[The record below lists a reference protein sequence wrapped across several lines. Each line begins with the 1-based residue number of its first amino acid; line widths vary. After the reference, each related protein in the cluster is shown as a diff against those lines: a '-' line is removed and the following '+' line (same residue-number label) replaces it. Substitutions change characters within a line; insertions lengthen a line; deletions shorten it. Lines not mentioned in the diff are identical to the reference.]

1 MARWSGGGLLVGGIL
16 GAIAFVL
23 MVGLAAAFLGP
34 WLPFG
39 RDRVAVITVEGIIAD
54 SREIIE
60 QLHRYR
66 DLSNVRAVVL
76 RVNSPGG
83 AVAPSQEIYQE
94 ILKFRRQAK
103 KPVVASLGSVATSGG
118 YYIAAAC
125 DRIVAN
131 PGSITG
137 SMGVIMQ
144 IPNLGGLLQKVG
156 IKTTVIKAGENKD
169 LGSITRDLTET
180 ERRILQEVM
189 DDVHGQFIDAV
200 AVGRRLDRARVE
212 PLADGR
218 IFSGRQALAL
228 GLVDEL
234 GDLPDAIER
243 AGAMVGIPGRP
254 QVIQERRR
262 RFSLWDLVTENLG
275 PVLPVGKTAPP
286 MVLQYLWR

>member
-1 MARWSGGGLLVGGIL
+1 MAGWSGRGLLVGVIL
-16 GAIAFVL
+16 GTIAFVL
-23 MVGLAAAFLGP
+23 MVGLAAAFLGA

-39 RDRVAVITVEGIIAD
+39 RERVAVIAVEGTIVD
-54 SREIIE
+54 SREVIE

-66 DLSNVRAVVL
+66 DLSTVRAVVL

-94 ILKFRRQAK
+94 IQKFRHQTK
-103 KPVVASLGSVATSGG
+103 KPVIASLGSVAASGG

-137 SMGVIMQ
+137 SIGVILQ

-169 LGSITRDLTET
+169 LGSVTRDLTEA
-180 ERRILQEVM
+180 EIRILQEVM

-200 AVGRRLDRARVE
+200 ASGRRLDRARVE

-243 AGAMVGIPGRP
+243 AGAMVGIAGRP

-262 RFSLWDLVTENLG
+262 RFSLWDLLTENLG
-275 PVLPVGKTAPP
+275 LVLPVGKTATP
-286 MVLQYLWR
+286 MVLQYLWQ